1 MLQKNEN
8 KKGKG
13 ERLKV
18 SELGGHVIKDALNSN
33 NSNNN
38 NNNFKEMCEAACK
51 EETLRRESSLKD
63 FL

>member
-1 MLQKNEN
+1 M
-8 KKGKG
+8 
-13 ERLKV
+13 KV

-38 NNNFKEMCEAACK
+38 NDNNFKEMCEAACK
-51 EETLRRESSLKD
+51 EETLRRESSLKG

>member
-18 SELGGHVIKDALNSN
+18 SELGGHVIKDALNNN
-33 NSNNN
+33 NSN

-51 EETLRRESSLKD
+51 EETLRRESSLKG